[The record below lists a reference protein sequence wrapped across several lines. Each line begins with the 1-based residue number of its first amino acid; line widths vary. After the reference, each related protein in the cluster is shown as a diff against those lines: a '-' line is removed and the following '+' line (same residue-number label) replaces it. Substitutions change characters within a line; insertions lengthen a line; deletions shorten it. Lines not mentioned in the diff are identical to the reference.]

1 LDGGKERES
10 ERERRK
16 RRDDESISSQKT
28 TGKKT
33 AIDLSTS
40 LPLSLTLLLPSLPP
54 LPPPPPPK
62 NDKQICRFVPWAVK
76 NYRLEDMTTPAEL
89 RRNVAA
95 LFKARPPIADPRV
108 VDVLIYKGREEL
120 ESIVLQ
126 HKQRHHLVGEYV
138 LGPRAMRKA
147 SRVAA
152 EGVAGGR
159 SAFLDAFL
167 KNTA

>member
-1 LDGGKERES
+1 M
-10 ERERRK
+10 
-16 RRDDESISSQKT
+16 
-28 TGKKT
+28 
-33 AIDLSTS
+33 
-40 LPLSLTLLLPSLPP
+40 
-54 LPPPPPPK
+54 
-62 NDKQICRFVPWAVK
+62 K

-147 SRVAA
+147 AGAA
-152 EGVAGGR
+152 AAGVAGGR
-159 SAFLDAFL
+159 SAFLDAFF

>member
-1 LDGGKERES
+1 M
-10 ERERRK
+10 
-16 RRDDESISSQKT
+16 
-28 TGKKT
+28 
-33 AIDLSTS
+33 
-40 LPLSLTLLLPSLPP
+40 LTPP
-54 LPPPPPPK
+54 LPLLFLLSPSPPPHPP
-62 NDKQICRFVPWAVK
+62 NHHQQICRFVPWAVK

-89 RRNVAA
+89 RGNVAA

-138 LGPRAMRKA
+138 LGPRAARKA
-147 SRVAA
+147 ARVAA
-152 EGVAGGR
+152 AGVAGGR

>member
-1 LDGGKERES
+1 MGEKSERARERGES
-10 ERERRK
+10 EETMNQPE
-16 RRDDESISSQKT
+16 DDGEKNC
-28 TGKKT
+28 
-33 AIDLSTS
+33 DR
-40 LPLSLTLLLPSLPP
+40 PLD

-95 LFKARPPIADPRV
+95 LFKARPPVADPRV

>member
-1 LDGGKERES
+1 MNQS
-10 ERERRK
+10 AARR
-16 RRDDESISSQKT
+16 RR
-28 TGKKT
+28 GKK
-33 AIDLSTS
+33 LRSTS
-40 LPLSLTLLLPSLPP
+40 RPPSPFRSRSSFPLSRPSLP
-54 LPPPPPPK
+54 LPPPT

-95 LFKARPPIADPRV
+95 LFKARPPVADPRV

>member
-1 LDGGKERES
+1 MNQS
-10 ERERRK
+10 AARR
-16 RRDDESISSQKT
+16 RR
-28 TGKKT
+28 GKK
-33 AIDLSTS
+33 LRSTS
-40 LPLSLTLLLPSLPP
+40 RPPSPFRSRSSFPLSRPSL
-54 LPPPPPPK
+54 PPPPPK

-95 LFKARPPIADPRV
+95 LFKARPPVADPRV

>member
-1 LDGGKERES
+1 M
-10 ERERRK
+10 
-16 RRDDESISSQKT
+16 
-28 TGKKT
+28 GKK
-33 AIDLSTS
+33 LRSTS
-40 LPLSLTLLLPSLPP
+40 LPPSPFRSRSSFPLSRPSLP
-54 LPPPPPPK
+54 LPPPK
-62 NDKQICRFVPWAVK
+62 HAKQLCRFGPWAVK
-76 NYRLEDMTTPAEL
+76 NYRLEDMTTPAEI

-95 LFKARPPIADPRV
+95 LFKARPPVADPRV

>member
-1 LDGGKERES
+1 MKERRVRWACLARKG
-10 ERERRK
+10 REEAAALRRGAGAAGGT
-16 RRDDESISSQKT
+16 RRALPQP
-28 TGKKT
+28 
-33 AIDLSTS
+33 
-40 LPLSLTLLLPSLPP
+40 PLSPP
-54 LPPPPPPK
+54 L
-62 NDKQICRFVPWAVK
+62 QVCRFVPWAVK

-95 LFKARPPIADPRV
+95 LFKARPPVADPRV

>member
-1 LDGGKERES
+1 MEPRS
-10 ERERRK
+10 R
-16 RRDDESISSQKT
+16 
-28 TGKKT
+28 
-33 AIDLSTS
+33 
-40 LPLSLTLLLPSLPP
+40 TLLAWCGGANAAEAEAAGAEAAGAGEAAAEAAAASGAARGTDARSSTRPLAWPSASIAGSAGPRTATAPIPP
-54 LPPPPPPK
+54 LLHP
-62 NDKQICRFVPWAVK
+62 
-76 NYRLEDMTTPAEL
+76 L
-89 RRNVAA
+89 
-95 LFKARPPIADPRV
+95 ADPRV

-126 HKQRHHLVGEYV
+126 HKQRHHLVGAYV